1 MAAPK
6 VTEIEMELFYNSND
20 AFKNYVDRYARK
32 HQINAKMALQ
42 HLLVKYAY
50 LDYVEKSKKAP
61 VTEPV
66 KTEKIF
72 DEDKAC

>member
-1 MAAPK
+1 MGPK
-6 VTEIEMELFYNSND
+6 VTQEEMELFYNSNE

-32 HQINAKMALQ
+32 HQITYKMALQ

-50 LDYVEKSKKAP
+50 LDYVEKTNKQP
-61 VTEPV
+61 VAEPV

-72 DEDKAC
+72 EDDKAC